1 VRYGILLCSLAIVV
15 GVGCGPNLPPTTVPA
30 QTDPTFE
37 PFRRALQAYVDQ
49 TQPYR
54 KQAAQAAEAV
64 PGKATPA
71 AGATQSVRTRENVL
85 ADALKTK
92 LRPAAKPGDL
102 FVASIAQAIR
112 HQVADAFAGPRK
124 DLLMDGLAEQNEAG
138 KASPHPVAINEP
150 TDAPKLPPQ
159 LIDVLPP
166 LPKQVEYAFVGRT
179 LLLKDADAQV
189 VIDFLPDVLPVQPPA
204 GVPTTPPA
212 LIQGASSMLALPQIR
227 GGTVFALIGDSGSG
241 DQAQRAVAQAMLAYF
256 KTARRFPF
264 VLMLGDNLYDDD
276 YDGEFSEPYKPLLD
290 AGVKFYAALGN
301 HDRDLEIHFKPFNMN
316 DQDHYSFDEGNA
328 RFAVLNSNHPRDPAQ
343 AKWLDGVYTDA
354 GDKWRIA
361 YFHHPLYS
369 SGQHATES
377 REVIRPALE
386 AVLAR
391 NHVDVV
397 FSGHEH
403 LYERIAPQQ
412 GIRYFVSG
420 GGGRNLYSVHRSSF
434 DQVAVSE
441 HHFMTAEIAGDRLFF
456 EAITPAQKL
465 LDCGLLWRRQP
476 PPKPDKDSETWLAA
490 CETNR
495 PRTTTEPE
503 ATARA
508 QSK

>member
-1 VRYGILLCSLAIVV
+1 
-15 GVGCGPNLPPTTVPA
+15 
-30 QTDPTFE
+30 
-37 PFRRALQAYVDQ
+37 
-49 TQPYR
+49 
-54 KQAAQAAEAV
+54 
-64 PGKATPA
+64 
-71 AGATQSVRTRENVL
+71 
-85 ADALKTK
+85 
-92 LRPAAKPGDL
+92 
-102 FVASIAQAIR
+102 
-112 HQVADAFAGPRK
+112 
-124 DLLMDGLAEQNEAG
+124 
-138 KASPHPVAINEP
+138 
-150 TDAPKLPPQ
+150 
-159 LIDVLPP
+159 
-166 LPKQVEYAFVGRT
+166 
-179 LLLKDADAQV
+179 
-189 VIDFLPDVLPVQPPA
+189 
-204 GVPTTPPA
+204 
-212 LIQGASSMLALPQIR
+212 
-227 GGTVFALIGDSGSG
+227 
-241 DQAQRAVAQAMLAYF
+241 MLAYF
-256 KTARRFPF
+256 KNARRFPF

-276 YDGEFSEPYKPLLD
+276 YDGEFSQPYKPLLD

-328 RFAVLNSNHPRDPAQ
+328 RFAVLNSNHPADAAQ

-386 AVLAR
+386 SALVR

-420 GGGRNLYSVHRSSF
+420 GGGRSLYSVHRSPF

-441 HHFMTAEIAGDRLFF
+441 HHFMIAEIAGDRLFF

-476 PPKPDKDSETWLAA
+476 PSKPDKDADAWLAA
-490 CETNR
+490 CQSTR
-495 PRTTTEPE
+495 PRTTTQPE
-503 ATARA
+503 NVG
-508 QSK
+508 QPLE

>member
-1 VRYGILLCSLAIVV
+1 MSAKVLAIVSV
-15 GVGCGPNLPPTTVPA
+15 VLASACGPNLPPTTVPS
-30 QTDPTFE
+30 QPDPTFE

-54 KQAAQAAEAV
+54 KQAAQAAESV
-64 PGKATPA
+64 PGKTEPA
-71 AGATQSVRTRENVL
+71 SGAIASIRARENVL

-92 LRPAAKPGDL
+92 LRPNAKPGDL
-102 FVASIAQAIR
+102 FVPAVAEAIR
-112 HQVADAFAGPRK
+112 HQVTEAFAGPRK
-124 DLLMDGLAEQNEAG
+124 ELLMDGLAEQNEAG
-138 KASPHPVAINEP
+138 KAAPKQVAVNET

-166 LPKQVEYAFVGRT
+166 LPKQLEYAFVGRT
-179 LLLKDADAQV
+179 LLLKDTDAQV
-189 VIDFLPDVLPVQPPA
+189 IVDLLPDTLPALAPQ
-204 GVPTTPPA
+204 GVPTVGPSP
-212 LIQGASSMLALPQIR
+212 IGGASAMLAVPQLR
-227 GGTVFALIGDSGSG
+227 FGRVFALIGDSGSG
-241 DQAQRAVAQAMLAYF
+241 DQAQQRVAEAMLAYF

-276 YDGEFSEPYKPLLD
+276 YDGEFSQPYKPLLD

-328 RFAVLNSNHPRDPAQ
+328 RFAVLNSNHPADPNQ
-343 AKWLDGVYTDA
+343 LKWLDGVYTDA

-369 SGQHATES
+369 SGQHAAES
-377 REVIRPALE
+377 RDVIRPALE
-386 AVLAR
+386 SALVK

-420 GGGRNLYSVHRSSF
+420 GGGRSLYSVHRSDF
-434 DQVAVSE
+434 DQVAISE
-441 HHFMTAEIAGDRLFF
+441 HHFMIAEISGDRLFY
-456 EAITPAQKL
+456 EAITPAEKL
-465 LDCGLLWRRQP
+465 LDCGVLWRRQP
-476 PPKPDKDSETWLAA
+476 PSKPDKDVDTWLAS
-490 CETNR
+490 CQTSR
-495 PRTTTEPE
+495 PRTTTSGS
-503 ATARA
+503 AR
-508 QSK
+508 

>member
-1 VRYGILLCSLAIVV
+1 MRIARLFGAMTVALAAA
-15 GVGCGPNLPPTTVPA
+15 CGPTLPPTSVPA
-30 QTDPTFE
+30 PPDPTFE

-64 PGKATPA
+64 PGKAAPA
-71 AGATQSVRTRENVL
+71 AGATASVRTRQNVL

-92 LRPAAKPGDL
+92 LRAGAKQGDL
-102 FVASIAQAIR
+102 FVPAIADAIR
-112 HQVADAFAGPRK
+112 HQVSEAFAGPRK

-138 KASPHPVAINEP
+138 KAAPHPVVINET

-189 VIDFLPDVLPVQPPA
+189 VLDMLPDALPAQPPP
-204 GVPTTPPA
+204 GVPTTGPA
-212 LIQGASSMLALPQIR
+212 PLSGTSAMLAMPQIR
-227 GGTVFALIGDSGSG
+227 GGTVFALMGDSGSG
-241 DQAQRAVAQAMLAYF
+241 DQAQHAVAQAMLAYF
-256 KTARRFPF
+256 KSARRFPF

-328 RFAVLNSNHPRDPAQ
+328 RFAVLNSNHPTDQAQ

-369 SGQHATES
+369 SGQHAAES
-377 REVIRPALE
+377 RSVIRPALE
-386 AVLAR
+386 PVLLR

-420 GGGRNLYSVHRSSF
+420 GGGRSLYGVHRSEF
-434 DQVAVSE
+434 DEVAISE
-441 HHFMTAEIAGDRLFF
+441 HHFMIAEIAGDRLFF
-456 EAITPAQKL
+456 EAITPAQKV
-465 LDCGLLWRRQP
+465 LDCGVLWRHQP
-476 PPKPDKDSETWLAA
+476 PAKPDKDAQTWQSA
-490 CETNR
+490 CDSTR
-495 PRTTTEPE
+495 PRTTTQPN
-503 ATARA
+503 
-508 QSK
+508 